1 MMDILYIV
9 GPEPVSKHGN
19 RELRWSL
26 RSVAKYAR
34 NLGRVV
40 VAGYPPAW
48 LSDEVVRVPVDDE
61 PGRSKFLL
69 IWRKFWAAVDAGAV
83 QGEFLVS
90 GDDHFYSRPVDLDA
104 TPFWYRRPG
113 ILRLEDMGAEDGGSS
128 YHRHL
133 AATREVLVRSG
144 YPARDCAS
152 HCNFRVDLRD
162 APVVRELFDLARPE
176 ETERAFDLGSMF
188 VNVRAMREHVPF
200 TWCQDI
206 KATCFAECHPE
217 TGQFSIGDKCFDD
230 PAFLAYMEREFGTPC
245 KFEKEET

>member
-9 GPEPVSKHGN
+9 GPETVSKHGN

-34 NLGRVV
+34 NLGRVI

-48 LSDEVVRVPVDDE
+48 LADEVVRVPSEDE
-61 PGRSKFLL
+61 AGVSKFLL
-69 IWRKFWAAVDAGAV
+69 MWHKFWAAVEAGAV

-90 GDDHFYSRPVDLDA
+90 TDDHFYSRPVDLDR
-104 TPFWYRRPG
+104 TPFYYRRPG
-113 ILRLEDMGAEDGGSS
+113 IRRFEETSDEDGGKS
-128 YHRHL
+128 YRKHL

-144 YPARDCAS
+144 YPARDCAG
-152 HCNFRVDLRD
+152 HCNFRVDLKD

-176 ETERAFDLGSMF
+176 ERERAFDLASVF

-200 TWCQDI
+200 VWRNDI
-206 KATCFAECHPE
+206 KATSFAECQPE

-230 PAFLAYMEREFGTPC
+230 PAFLDYMEREFGTPC

>member
-1 MMDILYIV
+1 MDILYIV
-9 GPEPVSKHGN
+9 GPEAVSKHGN

-40 VAGYPPAW
+40 VAGCPPAW
-48 LSDEVVRVPVDDE
+48 LADEVVRVPVEDE

-90 GDDHFYSRPVDLDA
+90 ADDHFYSRPVDLDA

-113 ILRLEDMGAEDGGSS
+113 ILRLEDMGKEDGGNS
-128 YHRHL
+128 YHRLL

-162 APVVRELFDLARPE
+162 APVVRELFALARPE

-200 TWCQDI
+200 TWRQDI
-206 KATCFAECHPE
+206 KATSFAECRPE
-217 TGQFSIGDKCFDD
+217 TGQFSIGDAIFDD
-230 PAFLAYMEREFGTPC
+230 QDFLNYMDKEFGEPC
-245 KFEKEET
+245 RFEKEQT